1 MNFVFPL
8 RKSKERGVNT
18 SQKIVFW
25 SNPCLNLFMRYL
37 LVLFITF
44 LCLSAKAQQTEFIDF
59 ISIKAEVGFEKDN
72 TVKGKAK
79 YIYKVLKPF
88 DSLFIDA
95 VNMEI
100 INFYDDHY
108 DLDFEYNGKQIVYK
122 PTFKANTYHELN
134 IEYTVKPKKALYFT
148 EKEDSN
154 QIWTQG
160 QGKYTSHW
168 LPSIDDMNDKI
179 EFDLSITYHKDY
191 QVIAN
196 GLLVEKKVN
205 DSTITWHYDMQ
216 KPMSSYLVALAI
228 GKYDTRVITSKSGIP
243 IELYYYPEDSLKVE
257 PTYRYTKQ
265 MFDFLEDEIGVSYPW
280 QNYKQ
285 VPVKDFL
292 YSGMENTSC
301 TIFSDDFMIDDISFV
316 DKNYVNVNAHEL
328 AHQWFG
334 DLVTETSGTHHWL
347 QEGFATYYALL
358 AERDVF
364 GDDYYYWRLYEYAE
378 ELMEQQK
385 AGEGTMLLDPKSSST
400 TFYKKGA
407 WVLHMLRERVGD
419 KAFKKAVKSYLN
431 TYAFKNVET
440 ENFIV
445 EVEKASGQDLTDF
458 VDLWLKSKLLPYD
471 VMIEELKSVS
481 DAVNG
486 YLQIDCEAYS
496 SKCSDYLTSYLFD
509 NAKIKV
515 VSQMPNKIQAKDF
528 ENSVKVRQAIA
539 QHVRKIPLAL
549 QSEYESLLQDKS
561 YTTIE
566 AALYNLW
573 ANFPR
578 KRNLYLDQTKKVYG
592 FNNYNVRVL
601 WLALAIATPDY
612 ESNNTEAFYNE
623 LVQYTDSK
631 NSFTLRQNAFDT
643 LASLGLFNEK
653 ALVNLIEASKH
664 YNWRFKSF
672 AKQLLE
678 LLSENEK
685 YKSIISN
692 LQDNQKQ

>member
-1 MNFVFPL
+1 
-8 RKSKERGVNT
+8 
-18 SQKIVFW
+18 
-25 SNPCLNLFMRYL
+25 MRYF

-44 LCLSAKAQQTEFIDF
+44 LSFSAKAQQTEIVDF
-59 ISIKAEVGFEKDN
+59 TSVYAELDLRTNKSHQVVASVDYTFDILKSTDSIYLDA
-72 TVKGKAK
+72 KGVMVDYSSLNSKTIK
-79 YIYKVLKPF
+79 VYNDGNKLWIKSEFKPFKNNKLKLQYKV
-88 DSLFIDA
+88 
-95 VNMEI
+95 N
-100 INFYDDHY
+100 
-108 DLDFEYNGKQIVYK
+108 
-122 PTFKANTYHELN
+122 
-134 IEYTVKPKKALYFT
+134 PKKAMYFVDKAT
-148 EKEDSN
+148 SY

-179 EFDLSITYHKDY
+179 VFDLSIAADKDY

-196 GLLVEKKVN
+196 GIHNAELSQKEANLWFYK
-205 DSTITWHYDMQ
+205 MQ

-228 GKYDTRVITSKSGIP
+228 GKYDKRVITSKSGIP

-265 MFDFLEDEIGVSYPW
+265 LFDFLEDEIGVPYPW

-301 TIFSDDFMIDDISFV
+301 TIFSDDFMVDDISFV

-364 GDDYYYWRLYEYAE
+364 GDDYYYWRLYEYAQ
-378 ELMEQQK
+378 ELITQEN
-385 AGEGTMLLDPKSSST
+385 AGEGTKLLDPKSSST

-407 WVLHMLRERVGD
+407 WVLHMLKEQVGEQ
-419 KAFKKAVKSYLN
+419 AFKKAIKNYLE

-440 ENFIV
+440 NNFIN
-445 EVEKASGQDLTDF
+445 EVEKASGKDLTVF
-458 VDLWLKSKLLPYD
+458 VNTWLLSKTLPFD
-471 VMIEELKSVS
+471 AMIRHLRSES

-486 YLQIDCEAYS
+486 YLQIDCEVYA
-496 SKCSDYLTSYLFD
+496 SKCSEYLTSYLFD
-509 NAKIKV
+509 NSKIKV

-528 ENSVKVRQAIA
+528 KNSVKVRQAIA
-539 QHVRKIPLAL
+539 QYVRKIPLAL
-549 QSEYESLLQDKS
+549 QSEYESLLQDES

-612 ESNNTEAFYNE
+612 EPNNTEAFYNE
-623 LVQYTDSK
+623 LVQYTDYK

-653 ALVNLIEASKH
+653 ALVNLIQASTH
-664 YNWRFKSF
+664 HNWRFKSF

>member
-1 MNFVFPL
+1 
-8 RKSKERGVNT
+8 
-18 SQKIVFW
+18 
-25 SNPCLNLFMRYL
+25 MRYF

-44 LCLSAKAQQTEFIDF
+44 LSLSAKAQQTEIVDF
-59 ISIKAEVGFEKDN
+59 TSVYAELDLRTNQSHQVVASVDYTFDILKSTDSIYLDA
-72 TVKGKAK
+72 KGVMVYYSSLNSKTIK
-79 YIYKVLKPF
+79 VYNDGNKLWIKSEFKPSKNNKLKLQYKV
-88 DSLFIDA
+88 
-95 VNMEI
+95 N
-100 INFYDDHY
+100 
-108 DLDFEYNGKQIVYK
+108 
-122 PTFKANTYHELN
+122 
-134 IEYTVKPKKALYFT
+134 PKKAMYFVD
-148 EKEDSN
+148 KANSY

-179 EFDLSITYHKDY
+179 VFDLSIAADKDY

-196 GLLVEKKVN
+196 GVHNAELSQKEANLWFYK
-205 DSTITWHYDMQ
+205 MQ

-228 GKYDTRVITSKSGIP
+228 GKYDKQVITSKSGIP

-265 MFDFLEDEIGVSYPW
+265 LFDFLEDEIGVPYPW

-301 TIFSDDFMIDDISFV
+301 TIFSDDFMVDDIGFV

-364 GDDYYYWRLYEYAE
+364 GDDYYYWRLYEYAQ
-378 ELMEQQK
+378 ELITQEN
-385 AGEGTMLLDPKSSST
+385 AGEGTKLLDPKSSST

-407 WVLHMLRERVGD
+407 WVLHMLKEKVGEQ
-419 KAFKKAVKSYLN
+419 AFKKAIKNYLE

-440 ENFIV
+440 KNFIN
-445 EVEKASGQDLTDF
+445 EVEKASGKDLTVF
-458 VDLWLKSKLLPYD
+458 VNTWLLSKTLPYD
-471 VMIEELKSVS
+471 AMIRHLKSES

-486 YLQIDCEAYS
+486 YLQIDCEVYA
-496 SKCSDYLTSYLFD
+496 SKCSEYLTSYLFD
-509 NAKIKV
+509 NSKIKV

-528 ENSVKVRQAIA
+528 KNSVKVRQAIA
-539 QHVRKIPLAL
+539 QYVRKIPLAL

-561 YTTIE
+561 YATIE

-612 ESNNTEAFYNE
+612 EPNNTEAFYNE
-623 LVQYTDSK
+623 LVQYTDYK

-653 ALVNLIEASKH
+653 ALVNLIQASTH
-664 YNWRFKSF
+664 HNWRFKSF

>member
-1 MNFVFPL
+1 
-8 RKSKERGVNT
+8 
-18 SQKIVFW
+18 
-25 SNPCLNLFMRYL
+25 MRYL

-44 LCLSAKAQQTEFIDF
+44 LCLSAKAQQTEIVDF
-59 ISIKAEVGFEKDN
+59 TSVYAELDLRSNQSHQVVASVDYTFDILKPTDSIYLDAKDVMVDYSLLN
-72 TVKGKAK
+72 SKTIKVYNDGNKLWIKSEFK
-79 YIYKVLKPF
+79 PSKNNKLKLQYKV
-88 DSLFIDA
+88 
-95 VNMEI
+95 N
-100 INFYDDHY
+100 
-108 DLDFEYNGKQIVYK
+108 
-122 PTFKANTYHELN
+122 
-134 IEYTVKPKKALYFT
+134 PKKAMYFVDKAT
-148 EKEDSN
+148 SY

-179 EFDLSITYHKDY
+179 VFDLSIAADKDY

-196 GLLVEKKVN
+196 GVHNGELSQKEANLWFYK
-205 DSTITWHYDMQ
+205 MQ
-216 KPMSSYLVALAI
+216 KPMSSYLVALAV
-228 GKYDTRVITSKSGIP
+228 GKYDKQVITSKSGIP
-243 IELYYYPEDSLKVE
+243 IELYHYPEDSLKVE

-280 QNYKQ
+280 KNYKQ

-458 VDLWLKSKLLPYD
+458 VDLWLKSKLMPYD

-528 ENSVKVRQAIA
+528 KNSVKVRQAIA
-539 QHVRKIPLAL
+539 QYVRKIPLAL
-549 QSEYESLLQDKS
+549 QPEYESLLQDKS

-612 ESNNTEAFYNE
+612 EPNNTEVFYNE
-623 LVQYTDSK
+623 LVQYTDLI

-653 ALVNLIEASKH
+653 ALVNLLEASKH